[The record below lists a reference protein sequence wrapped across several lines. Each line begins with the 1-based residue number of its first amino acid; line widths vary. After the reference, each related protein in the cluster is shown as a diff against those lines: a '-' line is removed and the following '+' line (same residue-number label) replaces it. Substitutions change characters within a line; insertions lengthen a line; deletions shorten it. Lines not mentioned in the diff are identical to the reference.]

1 MQKVYHSF
9 KQFMNNHYRMKK
21 ILFGIVNKYPFYI
34 AYDKIYT
41 KRINGI
47 LSGIQLPQAISIET
61 FNLCN
66 LKCIMCPYKDMT
78 RQKNVMTMELFRKV
92 VLESKKMG
100 INNVIVSFYSEP
112 FLDPHIFERIEFV
125 RKQDMH
131 VMFYSNG
138 TVLNDEKIRKLLDNP
153 PNKIIFSFD
162 GGTKETY
169 EKIRVNAKFDVVT
182 GNIRRLVG
190 ERNRRGMKEPAIEV
204 NCTIQKENY
213 HELDAFKKLWD
224 GVVDGY
230 DFGIVDNREGEGH
243 EGDLT
248 VERSKVVYPCRRLWN
263 EMIVLSSG
271 KVALCCVDF
280 DGKVVLGDTNEQSLD
295 NIWNGE
301 LYSKIRDLHQQKMG
315 DKVALCRG
323 CSKLYRAAQV
333 AWW

>member
-1 MQKVYHSF
+1 MQKLYHSVR
-9 KQFMNNHYRMKK
+9 QFVNDHYSLKK
-21 ILFGIVNKYPFYI
+21 IIFALINRYPFYI

-41 KRINGI
+41 KRVNSV
-47 LSGIQLPQAISIET
+47 LSDVQLPQAISIET

-78 RQKNVMTMELFRKV
+78 RAKATMPMELF
-92 VLESKKMG
+92 KKITLDAEAMG
-100 INNVIVSFYSEP
+100 VKSLILSFYSEP
-112 FLDPHIFERIEFV
+112 FLDPHLFERIAFV
-125 RKQDMH
+125 RGRGMY

-138 TVLNDEKIRKLLDNP
+138 TVLNEGKISKLLENP
-153 PNKIIFSFD
+153 PHKIIFSFD

-169 EKIRVNAKFDVVT
+169 EKIRIGGKFDMVT
-182 GNIRRLVG
+182 ANIRRLVE
-190 ERNRRGMKEPAIEV
+190 ERNRRGMSEPAIEV

-213 HELDAFKKLWD
+213 HELDLFKKLWN

-243 EGDLT
+243 EGGLE
-248 VERSKVVYPCRRLWN
+248 VERSKIVYPCRRLWN

-280 DGKVVLGDTNEQSLD
+280 DGKVILGDAGTQSLAD
-295 NIWNGE
+295 IWDGE
-301 LYSKIRDLHQQKMG
+301 LYSKIRDLHRQKMG